1 MTIRNRELSQFAS
14 FTFVDNVS
22 KNIGL
27 STVSDEFMGIGTT
40 TPLDKFHVNGN
51 SYLQGNL
58 TVTGNANLGNL
69 NINTTGIITAFTFYT
84 TKSGLAELVNPTQDR
99 WQSDGTDIYRIT
111 DNVGI
116 GISNISE
123 KLEVIGNIKGTQF
136 ISTVSTG
143 TAPLII
149 SSQTVVQN
157 LNADRLRGGIP
168 GGNVSGDIATVDG
181 VQELTNKTLTLPEI
195 TNPTIS
201 GVIFYDGA
209 GGPYNISFPNQSG
222 TLITNNDT
230 ETVTSQMIAN
240 NSIVNNDIN
249 TNAAIVYSKLNL
261 NNSITNSDIAANANI
276 ANSKLQNFTISGVS
290 LGSSLAALTINSNY
304 LTGTSY
310 NGSVAIG
317 ISVKAS
323 SNNTAS
329 FIVARDSQ
337 GNFNANTI
345 NLSQDLNV
353 LSGEITARD
362 FTVTNT
368 FNASGDIIIESGNYL
383 IGQVPILHLQDQKAD
398 GVVGG
403 AATSGSWIRR
413 TLNTSVN
420 NTISG
425 ASLSSNL
432 ITLPAGTYE
441 IEASAPGYQVD
452 SHQVRFFSNTQGIII
467 YGTCEFANPSSGL
480 EFELVLK
487 AEGMTRSYVRGRF
500 TINSTV
506 SDFELQ
512 HQVATSKTNDG
523 FGLPCSFGG
532 VEVYSDIYIKRIG

>member
-14 FTFVDNVS
+14 FTFVDNSS

-27 STVSDEFMGIGTT
+27 STISDEFVGIGTT
-40 TPLDKFHVNGN
+40 TPIDKFHVYGN
-51 SYLQGNL
+51 SYLEGNL
-58 TVTGNANLGNL
+58 TVTGDADLGNL
-69 NINTTGIITAFTFYT
+69 NINTIGIITAFTFYT
-84 TKSGLAELVNPTQDR
+84 TKDGLAELVDPTRDR
-99 WQSDGTDIYRIT
+99 WLSNGTDVYRL
-111 DNVGI
+111 DGNVGI

-123 KLEVIGNIKGTQF
+123 KLEVIGNVKGTQF

-143 TAPLII
+143 TAPLIVN
-149 SSQTVVQN
+149 SQTVVQN

-168 GGNVSGDIATVDG
+168 GGNVDGDIVTVNAS
-181 VQELTNKTLTLPEI
+181 QELTNKTLTSPEI
-195 TNPTIS
+195 SNPTIS
-201 GVIFYDGA
+201 GVIFYDAA
-209 GGPYNISFPNQSG
+209 GDTYNISFPNQSG

-230 ETVTSQMIAN
+230 GTVTSQMIAN
-240 NSIVNNDIN
+240 NSIVNEDIN
-249 TNAAIVYSKLNL
+249 TNAGIVYSKLTL
-261 NNSITNSDIAANANI
+261 NNSITNSDIATNANI
-276 ANSKLQNFTISGVS
+276 ANSKLANSTISGID
-290 LGSSLAALTINSNY
+290 LGDDLEALAINSTY

-329 FIVARDSQ
+329 FIVARNAQ
-337 GNFNANTI
+337 GNFDANTI

-362 FTVTNT
+362 FTVTNA

-383 IGQVPILHLQDQKAD
+383 IGQVPILHLQDQKPD

-425 ASLSSNL
+425 ANLSSNL

-452 SHQVRFFSNTQGIII
+452 SHQIRFFSNTQGIVI
-467 YGTCEFANPSSGL
+467 YGTCEFANIGSELIWGEEVKGL
-480 EFELVLK
+480 S
-487 AEGMTRSYVRGRF
+487 RSYIRGRF

-512 HQVATSKTNDG
+512 HQVEISNTNDG

-532 VEVYSDIYIKRIG
+532 IEVYSDIYIKQIG